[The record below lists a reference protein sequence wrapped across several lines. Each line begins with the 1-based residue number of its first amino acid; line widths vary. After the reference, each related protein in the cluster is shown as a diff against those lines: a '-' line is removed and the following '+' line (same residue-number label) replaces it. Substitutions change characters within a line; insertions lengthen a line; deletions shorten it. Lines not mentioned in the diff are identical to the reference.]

1 MLNAIATF
9 NAEEWAIY
17 DAKKEAAAY
26 FSFNNLPLSRE
37 GATGP
42 SICFS
47 LNETSAVWL

>member
-9 NAEEWAIY
+9 NVEEGAIY

-26 FSFNNLPLSRE
+26 FSFKNLPISRE
-37 GATGP
+37 GATVP

-47 LNETSAVWL
+47 FDETSAV